1 MSLSFGSSAIAVVAI
16 WLALSLLSHA
26 KKVDLVYVEGSPP
39 ELLKAEDVNPGDT
52 SERVK
57 LLVVVVV

>member
-1 MSLSFGSSAIAVVAI
+1 MSLSFGSSAIVVVAI

-26 KKVDLVYVEGSPP
+26 KKVDLVYNEGSPP
-39 ELLKAEDVNPGDT
+39 LLLKAEDVNPGDT